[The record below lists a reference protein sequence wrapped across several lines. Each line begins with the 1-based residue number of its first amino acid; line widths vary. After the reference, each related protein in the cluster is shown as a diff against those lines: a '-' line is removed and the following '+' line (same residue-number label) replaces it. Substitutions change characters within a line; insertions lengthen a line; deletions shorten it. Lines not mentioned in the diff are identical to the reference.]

1 MKDEKKLENWYF
13 ERTARNHFWVGGKE
27 GQKKISELKIAVAGL
42 GGMGAHIAELLVRA
56 GVRHIRI
63 SDPDT
68 VDISNINRQ
77 VIANSLTVGMTKRE
91 AVRQELL
98 KIAPE
103 TEVICYPGVN
113 ADNVEEFVDGVDAV
127 VDEIDVFPLDRHV
140 MLHKAARQKKL
151 ALYSAYI
158 VGLGTHF
165 YKFEGE
171 DFTFEDF
178 LGIRNEKELK
188 APTADFLL
196 AKFGHP
202 LPAYLQDENEK
213 KFKDAI
219 ATGSI
224 PIFGPATLL
233 GQSLVVTR
241 LLMDVMGE
249 KSMPWG
255 GATPVMPNFLVLDP
269 AEINF
274 KVVDF
279 TAQNKKVA

>member
-1 MKDEKKLENWYF
+1 MKDEMKNEKWYW

-27 GQKKISELKIAVAGL
+27 GQRKISELKIAVAGL

-77 VIANSLTVGMTKRE
+77 VIANSVTVGMNKRD
-91 AVRQELL
+91 AVREEL
-98 KIAPE
+98 KRIAPE
-103 TEVICYPGVN
+103 TEVICYPGVME
-113 ADNVEEFVDGVDAV
+113 DNVEAFVDGVDAV

-140 MLHKAARQKKL
+140 MLHKSARKRKL

-171 DFTFEDF
+171 EYKFEDF
-178 LGIRNEKELK
+178 LGISSEKELK
-188 APTADFLL
+188 SPTADFLL
-196 AKFGHP
+196 KKFGHP
-202 LPAYLQDENEK
+202 LPSYLQGQNEVN
-213 KFKDAI
+213 FKEAI
-219 ATGSI
+219 STGSI

-241 LLMDVMGE
+241 LLMDILGE
-249 KSMPWG
+249 KMPWG
-255 GATPVMPNFLVLDP
+255 EETPKMPKFLVLDP

-274 KVVDF
+274 KIEHF
-279 TAQNKKVA
+279 TDKTKKAA